1 MAELFLAQE
10 PPKPGLVVIK
20 RILPYL
26 SDEAEFVQ
34 MFLDEA
40 RIAAQLHHPNIVQVH
55 ELGKLNDSIFIA
67 MEYVAGADLRRLM
80 SEESKFGS
88 SVPYAVAARICAG
101 VAAGLEYA
109 HTSVGVDGRPLELI
123 HRDVSPQNVV
133 VGFNGQVKLVD
144 FGIAKAGAF
153 VERSKPGVIKGK
165 FLYLSPEQVMQ
176 ERLDHRADVFALGTM
191 LYEITTGRSP
201 FTRPTTEAILYA
213 IRFEMPSPPHL
224 LRDDYPQE
232 LSRIVMKCLV
242 KDRNQR
248 YQRAA
253 QVQADLEA
261 LLASGAM
268 RQSDSVEDYI
278 ARLLGEEGERTVLH
292 IPSMPLPPP
301 PPRKG
306 APATP
311 PPPSPPPGP
320 LPPPVA
326 TSPGLASL
334 PTRRPGATNLAPAI
348 DESAEPSTQMVTPDD
363 LAGMEAEEEPDT
375 RPENRLPGRRVTPLS
390 VPERPSR
397 PSPTLETSQEST
409 LSERGP
415 RQPPVLP
422 KRPPTPEPNPAA
434 RARRFAPTPP
444 DPMPAVDRRRGPP
457 VLQEVEEVEEAESS
471 QSLTASTVNERP
483 SSRLPVMHFDE
494 DSLSDSRSGTGSD
507 MTEPLSAATEREP
520 EEDEST
526 AGFTFTGTESN
537 ASTPVLAQRSRTGL
551 WLGLVLLGVL
561 IAGAAV
567 WFLWL
572 GPSLQPPPPPPM
584 EATPLGTAPGSEL
597 TAGQPG
603 TGAPSG
609 AVGEAP
615 PPDSEPEL
623 VGLVEDTD
631 GGQEEAD
638 AGAVAAETE
647 GEDAGTVLAEADAGT
662 GAEAAPVVEAPTFP
676 VRIQSS
682 SRTQLRIGGQK
693 VRPNTTLQLPAGLV
707 EVQYT
712 CPGKRRRTTEFI
724 VPESPEGPVV
734 FTVNCRLKGSR

>member
-80 SEESKFGS
+80 AEESKFGS

-123 HRDVSPQNVV
+123 HRDVSPQNVM

-268 RQSDSVEDYI
+268 RQSGSVEEYI
-278 ARLLGEEGERTVLH
+278 ERLLGEEGERTVLH

-306 APATP
+306 APPTP
-311 PPPSPPPGP
+311 PPPPAP

-334 PTRRPGATNLAPAI
+334 PARRPGAGNLAPAV
-348 DESAEPSTQMVTPDD
+348 EEGVEPSTQNVLPEDLPDM
-363 LAGMEAEEEPDT
+363 GESEEEPDT
-375 RPENRLPGRRVTPLS
+375 RPVSRLPPGRRVTPPS
-390 VPERPSR
+390 MPERPSR
-397 PSPTLETSQEST
+397 PSPTVETSQST

-415 RQPPVLP
+415 RPPP
-422 KRPPTPEPNPAA
+422 MPPRRPPTPDPGLSA
-434 RARRFAPTPP
+434 RARRSAPTPP
-444 DPMPAVDRRRGPP
+444 EPLPAVDRRRGPP
-457 VLQEVEEVEEAESS
+457 VLEEVEEVEAS
-471 QSLTASTVNERP
+471 QSVSVTASTVNERP
-483 SSRLPVMHFDE
+483 STRLPAMHFDE
-494 DSLSDSRSGTGSD
+494 DSISDSQSGTGSD
-507 MTEPLSAATEREP
+507 MTEPLSAATEHE

-526 AGFTFTGTESN
+526 AGFTYTGTESN
-537 ASTPVLAQRSRTGL
+537 ASTPTLARQSRTGL
-551 WLGLVLLGVL
+551 WAALVLLGVL

-572 GPSLQPPPPPPM
+572 GPSLQPPPPP
-584 EATPLGTAPGSEL
+584 EATPVGMAPDSEPPS
-597 TAGQPG
+597 GQPG
-603 TGAPSG
+603 TGSPSG
-609 AVGEAP
+609 VQGEGTP
-615 PPDSEPEL
+615 SGPDPEL
-623 VGLVEDTD
+623 AGLVEDAD
-631 GGQEEAD
+631 GGEAEED
-638 AGAVAAETE
+638 AGWTGTGTE
-647 GEDAGTVLAEADAGT
+647 GEDAGTPLAAAEADAGT
-662 GAEAAPVVEAPTFP
+662 ALDAGLVDVPTFP
-676 VRIQSS
+676 VRFKAP
-682 SRTQLRIGGQK
+682 RTAQLWIGGRK
-693 VRPNTTLQLPAGLV
+693 VRPNTTLNLPAGLV
-707 EVQYT
+707 EVYFT
-712 CPGKRRRTTEFI
+712 CPGKRRRVTEFI
-724 VPESPEGPVV
+724 IPEEPAV
-734 FTVNCRLKGSR
+734 FTVNCRPRGSR